1 MTYFKAENLH
11 KIFSNIQIDFSME
24 SEKESMTCI
33 LGPSG
38 SGKSTVLKMIAGLEN
53 SDKNPDKK
61 TSVFLDGR
69 DITNLPPQKRNIGMV
84 FQQPSLFLNMNV
96 LENISYGLRNMG
108 WAKKAAFEEAE
119 KMLEIIKMEDFGKRS
134 CESLSGGE
142 AQRVCLA
149 RSLIVKP
156 KLILFDEPLSALDA
170 PLRKRL
176 GEDILMMQEQFHFT
190 SIMVTHD
197 IEEAVRLSDRIILMK
212 KGTIISQCSS
222 RDFNSSMME

>member
-11 KIFSNIQIDFSME
+11 KKFSNIQIDFSME

-96 LENISYGLRNMG
+96 LENIAYGLRNMG
-108 WAKKAAFEEAE
+108 WTKNA
-119 KMLEIIKMEDFGKRS
+119 
-134 CESLSGGE
+134 
-142 AQRVCLA
+142 
-149 RSLIVKP
+149 
-156 KLILFDEPLSALDA
+156 
-170 PLRKRL
+170 
-176 GEDILMMQEQFHFT
+176 T
-190 SIMVTHD
+190 
-197 IEEAVRLSDRIILMK
+197 
-212 KGTIISQCSS
+212 
-222 RDFNSSMME
+222 